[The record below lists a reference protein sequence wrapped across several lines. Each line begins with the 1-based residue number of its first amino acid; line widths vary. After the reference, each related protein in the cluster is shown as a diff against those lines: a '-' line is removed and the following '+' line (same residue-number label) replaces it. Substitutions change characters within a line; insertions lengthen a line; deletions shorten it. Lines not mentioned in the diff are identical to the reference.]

1 MILEAAVDF
10 FAEHGFEAQTRDLAA
25 RLGISQGLIFRYFKT
40 KQVLVEQVYQ
50 KVFVQRWSKEWEAG
64 LKDRDVPLQERLERF
79 YLSYFQA
86 VDESHWIRVSLYAG
100 LSGSDI
106 ITQYIETHV
115 NRLLKV
121 IQREMRVHRGLSD
134 RVTTDPLEFE
144 LVWHLHSTFI
154 YVLVRK
160 YIHHQPVMEDK
171 ATLVARVVSTVLN
184 GLPQETAT
192 PSAPASVPAPAKGKP
207 VAAKA
212 VSATPAAALPPPAAA
227 PAKPAPAKGKAKA
240 MATPAKAAPAA
251 PQATSGRGK
260 RR

>member
-1 MILEAAVDF
+1 MAPAPAAAKPAAARAGRGSSPAARRPLTARPAPKAAARVATKAPQPKPAAAQDDRPRRSRLAPQLREQMILEAAVDF

-40 KQVLVEQVYQ
+40 KQVLVEQCIRGVRPAL
-50 KVFVQRWSKEWEAG
+50 VQGMGSR

-121 IQREMRVHRGLSD
+121 IQREMRVYRGLSD

-160 YIHHQPVMEDK
+160 HIHHQ
-171 ATLVARVVSTVLN
+171 R
-184 GLPQETAT
+184 
-192 PSAPASVPAPAKGKP
+192 
-207 VAAKA
+207 
-212 VSATPAAALPPPAAA
+212 
-227 PAKPAPAKGKAKA
+227 
-240 MATPAKAAPAA
+240 
-251 PQATSGRGK
+251 
-260 RR
+260 